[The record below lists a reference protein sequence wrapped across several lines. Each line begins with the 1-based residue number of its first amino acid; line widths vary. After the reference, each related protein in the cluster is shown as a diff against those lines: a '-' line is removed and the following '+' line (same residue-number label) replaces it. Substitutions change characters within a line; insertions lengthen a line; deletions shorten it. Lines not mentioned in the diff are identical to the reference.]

1 MCVVLTGPMVLL
13 FVRPVFSLQCCVFPA
28 AVVLLDFWDVLLR
41 NIWDEHLNHSLI
53 RDIKQTLDKIIRRN
67 KNAEVDFSVPN
78 LIKIVLMVR
87 FQLPTIRA
95 LTHDSALLRVHR
107 GSRKR

>member
-1 MCVVLTGPMVLL
+1 MVLVFNWSHVCCTNSVVNWVLL

-67 KNAEVDFSVPN
+67 KNAEVDSSVPN
-78 LIKIVLMVR
+78 LIKFVLMIR
-87 FQLPTIRA
+87 FQLPTSCA
-95 LTHDSALLRVHR
+95 LML
-107 GSRKR
+107 